1 MAENRTLRQLAAP
14 DVNYNGLCIEYDA
27 VAVPFELKSGL
38 IHLLPKFNGL
48 AGEDPHKHLKEFQVV
63 CSTPLKPEGITED
76 HIKLRAFPFSLQG
89 AAKDWIYDLEPN
101 SITSWNAL
109 KRVFLERYFPASRAA
124 SIRKEICGI
133 RQDNESLAEYWDRFK
148 KLVSSCPQHQITEQL
163 LIQYFYEGLLPM
175 DRNILDAASGGA
187 LVDKTPAAA
196 RALIENMSLNSQQ
209 FTTRTNSVQ
218 TKGVHQIQ
226 GSSNRAL
233 ETRLDELTALVK
245 QLAVAKPQTATVCGI
260 CTAHDHPTDTC
271 PLLKDDTVTE
281 LPQAYAANLYNQ
293 NRYNNTPDLSTNKYH
308 PNWRNH
314 PNLRYGNQQPSQQQ
328 LTVPLPQPHHTPPA
342 TTSGPSLEDLV
353 KQMAV
358 NNLQFQQRTDTSI
371 QTLTTQMGQ
380 LATQINNMQ
389 AQGSNQLP
397 AQTVVNPNGNANVSA
412 ISLRSG
418 KVTEPAPEKNKKIIE
433 VTSELSSSE
442 PPPAEL
448 SSPSSVVVGTEK
460 NKEKEY
466 VPPVPFPHRV
476 LKNKRIEEGD
486 KEKEILDM
494 FRKVAVNIPLLD
506 VIKQVPRYAKFLKD
520 LCTNKRK
527 VKGSDRVNLGRS
539 ISAFIQPEQSVSAIS
554 QVLPQ
559 KCKDPG
565 TFTIP
570 CTIGDKKFDNCLLDL
585 GAGINVMPTSIYNNL
600 CLGPMQHTGLIV
612 QLANR
617 SNARPTGIVEDVLVQ
632 VNDLIF
638 PADFYILDM
647 EGETKSSRAPIILGR
662 PFMKTAKT
670 KVDVDDGTMSMEFGD
685 IVAKFNI
692 FDAMKHPVEE
702 HSVFNIE
709 LISELVDESCS
720 ELFALDFPSLSDF
733 DDNYS
738 CPDCT
743 DTNVCVLCAEIDA
756 SLQPDTFPSGE
767 VVTDEVVFAV
777 DALDIPAAP
786 SLPSIIQPPS
796 LELKELPGNLKYAYL
811 EHNEKLPVIISSNL
825 DLNQEDRLLQVL
837 KRHKKAIGWTLA
849 DLPGISPSMCM
860 HRILL
865 EDGAKT
871 VRQPQRRLNPLILD
885 VVKKEVTKLL
895 QAGIIYPISDS
906 KWVSPVQVVPKK
918 SGLTVV
924 KNEKNELVPTRVQN
938 SWRVCIDY
946 RRLNQATRKDHFPL
960 PFIDQMLERLAGKS
974 HYCFL
979 DGFSGYF
986 QIHIAPEDQE
996 KTTFTCPFGTFAY
1009 RKMPFGLCNAPGTF
1023 QRCMMSIFSDFI
1035 ENCMEVFMDDFTV
1048 YGSSFDACLNSLS
1061 LILERCIETN
1071 LVLNYEKCHFMVEQG
1086 IVLGHIISEKGI
1098 SVDPAKI
1105 DVISTLPYPSCI
1117 REIRSFLG
1125 HAGFYRRF
1133 IKDFSKIA
1141 LPLSNLLKND
1151 VTFDFDDKCK
1161 QAFDFLKKALTSA
1174 PIIQPPDWTLPFEL
1188 MCDASNYAVGAVL
1201 AQRVDKA
1208 AHVIYYASRTLDSA
1222 QSNYTTTEKELLA
1235 IVFALDKFRSYLL
1248 GSKVVVFTDHAALK
1262 YLLKKPDAKPR
1273 LIRWM
1278 LLLQEFNVE
1287 IKDKSGAENLVAD
1300 HLSRIERDED
1310 PFPIQDDFPDEQL
1323 FLLHG
1328 ITPWFADIVNFLV
1341 AGVFPTGA
1349 SRSQVHKLKSDAK
1362 YYVWDDP
1369 YLWKFGSDQVIRR
1382 CVPDNEIESILKFSH
1397 ASQVGGHFG
1406 PQRTARK
1413 VLDSGFYWPT
1423 IFKDAFEIYRTC
1435 KECQIAGT
1443 NITRKSEM
1451 PQQPML
1457 FCEVF
1462 DVWGIDFMGPFP
1474 VSFGFLYILLAVDY
1488 VSKWVEAIPTRTND
1502 SKVVA
1507 EFVRSNIFCRF
1518 GIPRAIISDQGTHFC
1533 NRTMEALLRKYGVVH
1548 RVSTAYHPQTNG
1560 QAEISNREIK
1570 QVLEKMVQPNRKD
1583 WSRRL
1588 EDALWAQRTAFKTP
1602 IGMSPY
1608 RLVFGKACHLP
1619 VEIEHRAFWAVKS
1632 CNLEMQ
1638 QAGIERK
1645 LQLQQLEELRLE
1657 AYESSRI
1664 YKEKT
1669 KHFHDKMISRKE
1681 FSVGQQVLLFNSRLK
1696 LMAGK
1701 LRSKWIGPF
1710 VVTNVFPHGAVEIK
1724 SAGTDK
1730 VFKVNGQRLKLFHES
1745 PVPEDVSIE
1754 ELSLEAPDYA
1764 AT

>member
-1 MAENRTLRQLAAP
+1 MADNRTLRQLAAP

-27 VAVPFELKSGL
+27 AAVPFELKSGL
-38 IHLLPKFNGL
+38 IHLLPKFSGL

-89 AAKDWIYDLEPN
+89 AAKDWIYYLEPN
-101 SITSWNAL
+101 SIASWTAL
-109 KRVFLERYFPASRAA
+109 KKVFLERYFPASRAA
-124 SIRKEICGI
+124 SIRKEICGV
-133 RQDNESLAEYWDRFK
+133 RQGNESLTEYWERFK
-148 KLVSSCPQHQITEQL
+148 HLVSSCPQHQITEQL

-196 RALIENMSLNSQQ
+196 KALIENMSLNSQQ
-209 FTTRTNSVQ
+209 FTTRDNSVQ
-218 TKGVHQIQ
+218 SVNQMQ
-226 GSSNRAL
+226 VSSNKAL
-233 ETRLDELTALVK
+233 ETRLDDLTTLVK
-245 QLAVAKPQTATVCGI
+245 QLALVKPQTTTLCGI
-260 CTAHDHPTDTC
+260 CTSPEHPTDTC
-271 PLLKDDTVTE
+271 PILRDESITE

-308 PNWRNH
+308 PSWRNH
-314 PNLRYGNQQPSQQQ
+314 PNLRYGNPQTSQQQ
-328 LTVPLPQPHHTPPA
+328 NPPQAVASTP
-342 TTSGPSLEDLV
+342 SGPSLEDLV
-353 KQMAV
+353 KQMSV
-358 NNLQFQQRTDTSI
+358 NNLQFQQRTDASI

-380 LATQINNMQ
+380 MANAIGQLQ
-389 AQGSNQLP
+389 AQGSGNLP
-397 AQTVVNPNGNANVSA
+397 AQSVPNPNGNVSA
-412 ISLRSG
+412 ITLRSG
-418 KVTEPAPEKNKKIIE
+418 RVTEPAPAPAPEKRKKTIATSSVPEPAEPSATAETEKAYVPPIPFPQRVQKNKKNK
-433 VTSELSSSE
+433 
-442 PPPAEL
+442 AE
-448 SSPSSVVVGTEK
+448 E
-460 NKEKEY
+460 
-466 VPPVPFPHRV
+466 
-476 LKNKRIEEGD
+476 D
-486 KEKEILDM
+486 KEILDV
-494 FRKVAVNIPLLD
+494 FSKVAVNIPLLD
-506 VIKQVPRYAKFLKD
+506 VIKQIPKYAKFLKD

-527 VKGSDRVNLGRS
+527 VKGNERVNLGRN
-539 ISAFIQPEQSVSAIS
+539 VSALIES
-554 QVLPQ
+554 NAALEPEPEKANVSALNQAMPQ

-565 TFTIP
+565 TFSIP
-570 CTIGDKKFDNCLLDL
+570 CTIGDRKFENCMLDL
-585 GAGINVMPTSIYNNL
+585 GASINVMPTSIFNNL
-600 CLGPMQHTGLIV
+600 DLGPLQHTGLTI

-617 SNARPTGIVEDVLVQ
+617 SNARPVGVVEDVLVQ

-647 EGETKSSRAPIILGR
+647 AGETESSRSPIILGR

-670 KVDVDDGTMSMEFGD
+670 KIDVDDGTMSMEFGD

-692 FDAMKHPVEE
+692 FDAMKYPLEE
-702 HSVFNIE
+702 HSVFQLE
-709 LISELVDESCS
+709 LLSEIVDEFHSDLCS
-720 ELFALDFPSLSDF
+720 A
-733 DDNYS
+733 DDYS
-738 CPDCT
+738 CDVCT
-743 DTNVCVLCAEIDA
+743 DTNLCVGCAEFN
-756 SLQPDTFPSGE
+756 LQGEGE
-767 VVTDEVVFAV
+767 VVNEAANEVVYAV
-777 DALDIPAAP
+777 ETLDIPTVP
-786 SLPSIIQPPS
+786 TKPSIEQPPS
-796 LELKELPGNLKYAYL
+796 LELKPLPENLKYAYL
-811 EHNEKLPVIISSNL
+811 ESNEKLPVIISSNL
-825 DLNQEDRLLQVL
+825 DFDQEHKLLQVL
-837 KRHKKAIGWTLA
+837 KKHKKAIGWTLA

-865 EDGAKT
+865 EDGSKT

-1009 RKMPFGLCNAPGTF
+1009 RRMPFGLCNAPGTF
-1023 QRCMMSIFSDFI
+1023 QRCMISIFSDFI

-1048 YGSSFDACLNSLS
+1048 YGSSFDACLNSLN

-1071 LVLNYEKCHFMVEQG
+1071 LVLNYEKCHFMVRQG

-1105 DVISTLPYPSCI
+1105 DVISTLPYPSCV

-1151 VTFDFDDKCK
+1151 VTFSFDDKCK

-1201 AQRVDKA
+1201 AQRIDKA

-1423 IFKDAFEIYRTC
+1423 IFKDAYETYRTC

-1502 SKVVA
+1502 SRVVA
-1507 EFVRSNIFCRF
+1507 DFVRSNIFCRF

-1560 QAEISNREIK
+1560 QAEVSNREIK

-1619 VEIEHRAFWAVKS
+1619 VEVEHRAYWAVKS
-1632 CNLEMQ
+1632 CNFELQ

-1696 LMAGK
+1696 VMAGK
-1701 LRSKWIGPF
+1701 LRSRWIGPF

-1724 SAGTDK
+1724 SAGTNK

-1745 PVPEDVSIE
+1745 SVPEEEGHVE
-1754 ELSLEAPDYA
+1754 ELSLEKPFYP
-1764 AT
+1764 ATTP

>member
-1 MAENRTLRQLAAP
+1 MADNRTLRQLAAP

-27 VAVPFELKSGL
+27 AAVPFELKSGL
-38 IHLLPKFNGL
+38 IHLLPKFSGL

-89 AAKDWIYDLEPN
+89 AAKDWIYYLEPN
-101 SITSWNAL
+101 SIASWTAL
-109 KRVFLERYFPASRAA
+109 KKVFLERYFPASRAA
-124 SIRKEICGI
+124 SIRKEICGV
-133 RQDNESLAEYWDRFK
+133 RQGNESLTEYWERFK
-148 KLVSSCPQHQITEQL
+148 HLVSSCPQHQITEQL

-196 RALIENMSLNSQQ
+196 KALIENMSLNSQQ
-209 FTTRTNSVQ
+209 FTTRDNSV
-218 TKGVHQIQ
+218 KSVNQIQ
-226 GSSNRAL
+226 VSSNKAL
-233 ETRLDELTALVK
+233 ETRLDDLTTLVK
-245 QLAVAKPQTATVCGI
+245 QLALVKTTTLCGI
-260 CTAHDHPTDTC
+260 CTSPEHPTDTC
-271 PLLKDDTVTE
+271 PILKDESITD

-308 PNWRNH
+308 PSWRNH
-314 PNLRYGNQQPSQQQ
+314 PNLRYGNPQTSQQQ
-328 LTVPLPQPHHTPPA
+328 NPPQAIASTP
-342 TTSGPSLEDLV
+342 SGPSLEDLV
-353 KQMAV
+353 KQMSV
-358 NNLQFQQRTDTSI
+358 NNLQFQQRTDASI
-371 QTLTTQMGQ
+371 QTLNTQMGQ
-380 LATQINNMQ
+380 LATQLNNMQ

-397 AQTVVNPNGNANVSA
+397 AQTVVNPNVPNANVST

-418 KVTEPAPEKNKKIIE
+418 KVIEPAPEKGKKIIE
-433 VTSELSSSE
+433 VTSEPSPS
-442 PPPAEL
+442 EL
-448 SSPSSVVVGTEK
+448 SPAVAETEK

-476 LKNKRIEEGD
+476 LKNKRIEEED
-486 KEKEILDM
+486 KEREILDV
-494 FRKVAVNIPLLD
+494 FRKVAV
-506 VIKQVPRYAKFLKD
+506 
-520 LCTNKRK
+520 
-527 VKGSDRVNLGRS
+527 
-539 ISAFIQPEQSVSAIS
+539 
-554 QVLPQ
+554 LPQ
-559 KCKDPG
+559 KQKDPG
-565 TFTIP
+565 TFAIP
-570 CTIGDKKFDNCLLDL
+570 CTIGDSKFENCMLDL
-585 GAGINVMPTSIYNNL
+585 GAGINVMPTSVYNNL
-600 CLGPMQHTGLIV
+600 CLGPLQHTGLII

-617 SNARPTGIVEDVLVQ
+617 SNARPAGVVEDVLVQ

-647 EGETKSSRAPIILGR
+647 EGETRTSRAPIILGR

-670 KVDVDDGTMSMEFGD
+670 KIDVDDGTMSMEFGD

-692 FDAMKHPVEE
+692 FDAMKHPLEE
-702 HSVFNIE
+702 HSVFHIE
-709 LISELVDESCS
+709 LISGLVDDTCS
-720 ELFALDFPSLSDF
+720 ELFSIDFPSL
-733 DDNYS
+733 
-738 CPDCT
+738 
-743 DTNVCVLCAEIDA
+743 A
-756 SLQPDTFPSGE
+756 
-767 VVTDEVVFAV
+767 
-777 DALDIPAAP
+777 
-786 SLPSIIQPPS
+786 
-796 LELKELPGNLKYAYL
+796 ELKVLPENLKYAYL
-811 EHNEKLPVIISSNL
+811 ESNEKLPVIISSNL
-825 DLNQEDRLLQVL
+825 DFDQEHKLLQVL
-837 KRHKKAIGWTLA
+837 KKHKKAIGWTLA

-865 EDGAKT
+865 EDGSKT

-1009 RKMPFGLCNAPGTF
+1009 RRMPFGLCNAPGTF
-1023 QRCMMSIFSDFI
+1023 QRCMISIFSDFI

-1048 YGSSFDACLNSLS
+1048 YGSSFDACLNSLN

-1071 LVLNYEKCHFMVEQG
+1071 LVLNYEKCHFMVGQG

-1105 DVISTLPYPSCI
+1105 DVISTLPYPSCV

-1151 VTFDFDDKCK
+1151 VTFSFDDKCK

-1201 AQRVDKA
+1201 AQRIDKA

-1310 PFPIQDDFPDEQL
+1310 PFPVQDDFPDEQL

-1349 SRSQVHKLKSDAK
+1349 SRSQV
-1362 YYVWDDP
+1362 
-1369 YLWKFGSDQVIRR
+1369 IRR
-1382 CVPDNEIESILKFSH
+1382 CVPDNEIESIFKFSH

-1423 IFKDAFEIYRTC
+1423 IFKDAYETYRTC

-1502 SKVVA
+1502 SRVVA
-1507 EFVRSNIFCRF
+1507 DFVRSNIFCRF

-1619 VEIEHRAFWAVKS
+1619 VEVEHRAYWAVKS
-1632 CNLEMQ
+1632 CNFELQ

-1710 VVTNVFPHGAVEIK
+1710 VVTNVFPSGAIEIK
-1724 SAGTDK
+1724 STGTGK
-1730 VFKVNGQRLKLFHES
+1730 VFKVNGQRLKLFHDS
-1745 PVPEDVSIE
+1745 SMPNIAPVE
-1754 ELSLEAPDYA
+1754 ELSLDEPSYTPA
-1764 AT
+1764 ATP